1 MVFVYVSD
9 HYDFT
14 WMKIVLET
22 HIMIMKDDGG
32 SLCINDLKNFI
43 YHRYI
48 PILARK
54 IIAEKYCSMKKS
66 AYICIYSENLLI
78 AGSALKTAAILM
90 SSFIGIILP

>member
-1 MVFVYVSD
+1 
-9 HYDFT
+9 
-14 WMKIVLET
+14 
-22 HIMIMKDDGG
+22 MIMKDDGG

-66 AYICIYSENLLI
+66 AYICHRLQCHGSLSPCGGRTLNLAAKVLQQAI
-78 AGSALKTAAILM
+78 GRAGRDCT
-90 SSFIGIILP
+90 F